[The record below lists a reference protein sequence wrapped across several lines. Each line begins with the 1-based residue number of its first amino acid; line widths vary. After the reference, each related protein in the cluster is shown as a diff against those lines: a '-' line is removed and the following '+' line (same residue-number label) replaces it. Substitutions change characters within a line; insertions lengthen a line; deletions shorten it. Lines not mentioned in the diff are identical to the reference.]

1 MQSVDFSLTGLQSG
15 FVLAAVIVAVLFAER
30 LGGTAELAKRV
41 FQVALGVAL
50 VLLTVS
56 ATTAFVR
63 PPTAP
68 EDLLEQGVF
77 FGDSFET
84 DVSEEEDEEARR
96 LLRETAQNVS
106 EVRTI
111 HIGVAVVFVL
121 AGLVL
126 MARMT
131 VLPLA
136 SVLGGVLLLLVR
148 GVQSGRP
155 VTAGDFFSTVIDV
168 FLPSFEGLQPGRTH
182 DIVAFV
188 VLLVGVAALAAFGYM
203 RWERIPT
210 APPQPEGTPL

>member
-1 MQSVDFSLTGLQSG
+1 MQSFDYSLAQLQSG
-15 FVLAAVIVAVLFAER
+15 FVLAALVVAVLFAER

-41 FQVALGVAL
+41 YQVALGVAL
-50 VLLTVS
+50 VLLTLS

-126 MARMT
+126 TARMT

-136 SVLGGVLLLLVR
+136 GLLGGVLLLLVS
-148 GVQSGRP
+148 GIQDGRP
-155 VTAGDFFSTVIDV
+155 ATAGDFFSAVFNV
-168 FLPSFEGLQPGRTH
+168 FLPSFESVQAGRTH
-182 DIVAFV
+182 DIVMFV
-188 VLLVGVAALAAFGYM
+188 VLLAGVAALGAFGYM
-203 RWERIPT
+203 RWERTAT